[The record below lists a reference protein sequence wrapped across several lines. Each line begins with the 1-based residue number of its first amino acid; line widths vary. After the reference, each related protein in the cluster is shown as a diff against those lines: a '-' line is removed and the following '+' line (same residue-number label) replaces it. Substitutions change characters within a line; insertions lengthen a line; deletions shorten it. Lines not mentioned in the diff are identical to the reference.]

1 MLPKVKYPLRDIF
14 VYSLDKEIPFR
25 QLLVKEERLL
35 ESPDTERKVLLE
47 SMCEVVSNCSLGEID
62 GTTLPIFDLQLIFLK
77 LLEYSKTEIP
87 NWLFACE
94 ECGEAN
100 EVEISLSNFDI
111 TRGKFSSP
119 VIELRENLIV
129 TMRYP
134 TAKEIFETA
143 EGKEFA
149 EFYDIA
155 TKCIVA
161 ILYEDEFLDVND
173 EEKIEF
179 VDNLTKGE
187 FEEIKYFFAN
197 MPVVNNKI
205 EFNCVNCETKN
216 TAYMNGFLGEA
227 I

>member
-1 MLPKVKYPLRDIF
+1 
-14 VYSLDKEIPFR
+14 
-25 QLLVKEERLL
+25 
-35 ESPDTERKVLLE
+35 
-47 SMCEVVSNCSLGEID
+47 
-62 GTTLPIFDLQLIFLK
+62 
-77 LLEYSKTEIP
+77 
-87 NWLFACE
+87 
-94 ECGEAN
+94 
-100 EVEISLSNFDI
+100 
-111 TRGKFSSP
+111 
-119 VIELRENLIV
+119 
-129 TMRYP
+129 MRYP